1 MTNNTI
7 KYVSLGIGALLSI
20 YCADS
25 IFETNNFG
33 NYQIKQAAAT
43 GNITVKND
51 AGLYLQ
57 MFGSITTYPVSEDV
71 DFETENLQVRF
82 NDGSVAKVKGTVKF
96 KMPTNPE
103 KQKELHKDY
112 ANYKNVERDLIIR
125 NVAEALSNTATYMVA
140 EDSYAAGRA
149 TFSDLAMQ
157 QLKDGIFKTSTKIV
171 DVIDTDGTK
180 FKKKEIR
187 VVYDEHGNP
196 VIQKP
201 SLLKHYG
208 IEILQFVVNDFEYD
222 DKINE
227 LIARKKDAEQNKVV
241 AMANAEKAKQD
252 AITAEEQ
259 GKARIAEAKANAEV
273 KKATEVTEAEKRAKV
288 AKIKAE
294 QDKEVARLAAEQA
307 KFEAEKTK
315 AQGEA
320 EAYAAKKK
328 VEAGLTPL
336 EKATIEKETK
346 IGIAQALA
354 QVQFPSSMV
363 ISGGSDGSSVN
374 PFEAVGLKSLYDLS
388 EKMATKK

>member
-1 MTNNTI
+1 MKIDMKKVVIVLTGLFFI
-7 KYVSLGIGALLSI
+7 LCSGM
-20 YCADS
+20 

-33 NYQIKQAAAT
+33 NYQIKQAAGT
-43 GNITVKND
+43 GHITVKNN

-71 DFETENLQVRF
+71 DFESENLQVRF

-103 KQKELHKDY
+103 KQKELHRDY

-157 QLKDGIFKTSTKIV
+157 QLKDGIYKTSTKIV
-171 DVIDTDGTK
+171 DVVDTDGTK

-187 VVYDEHGNP
+187 VVYDDNGNP

-222 DKINE
+222 EKINE

-259 GKARIAEAKANAEV
+259 GKARIAEARANAEV

-354 QVQFPSSMV
+354 QVKFPSSMV
-363 ISGGSDGSSVN
+363 ISGGSDNGSVN
-374 PFEAVGLKSLYDLS
+374 PFDAVGLKSLYDLS
-388 EKMATKK
+388 EKMATRK